1 MPILRIGIYNSIA
14 LTHRYIYRE
23 RERERER
30 GEREI
35 RKKKKKKT
43 LFGHFDQSQ
52 KCSVFSFV
60 QYRYTHKN
68 GTDEHT
74 QSI

>member
-23 RERERER
+23 RERERDR

-35 RKKKKKKT
+35 KEKKKKP
-43 LFGHFDQSQ
+43 LFGHFDQNQ
-52 KCSVFSFV
+52 KCSVLSFV

-68 GTDEHT
+68 GTDEHI
-74 QSI
+74 QSV